1 MDEIESKEGNK
12 PLFNSKKLILEFM
25 GTFSLTYVGSWA
37 VIFTDLNALT
47 RNGVALAHAIILT
60 AFIWIGADI
69 SGAHYNPA
77 LTLTLVVLGR
87 MEWVESLFYIL
98 SQLLGALVAA
108 GFILIQI
115 SDEILDAIKDKSVLG
130 IPTPGSSTYE
140 ISGIWGEVFGTFFLC
155 YIFMATCVDPNKNKV
170 QGVGAVAVGFMV
182 YIGAMTIG
190 ELSGGGFNPA
200 RALGPAI
207 VAGVIGGNQLTHVIG
222 PIIGAIL
229 GGIIYS
235 SVFIDDEIDLAEI
248 EREKQL
254 MPVHREDAES
264 VELQ

>member
-1 MDEIESKEGNK
+1 MDELEKKHGEKS
-12 PLFNSKKLILEFM
+12 LFNAKKLILEFM

-47 RNGVALAHAIILT
+47 RNGVALAHAIVLT
-60 AFIWIGADI
+60 AFIWIGAGI

-98 SQLLGALVAA
+98 SQLVGALVAA
-108 GFILIQI
+108 GFIFIQI
-115 SDEILDAIKDKSVLG
+115 SDDMLDSIKDKSVLG

-140 ISGIWGEVFGTFFLC
+140 ISGLWGEVFGTFFLC
-155 YIFMATCVDPNKNKV
+155 YIFMATCIDPNKNKV

-200 RALGPAI
+200 RAIGPAI
-207 VAGVIGGNQLTHVIG
+207 VAGVLEGNQFIHVVG
-222 PIIGAIL
+222 PFIGAIL

-235 SVFIDDEIDLAEI
+235 AVFIDDEIDLAEI

-254 MPVHREDAES
+254 LNEQRDVAES

>member
-1 MDEIESKEGNK
+1 MDEISDKLNEKK
-12 PLFNSKKLILEFM
+12 LFDTKKLIIEFM
-25 GTFSLTYVGSWA
+25 GVFSLTYVGSWA

-60 AFIWIGADI
+60 AFIWIGAGI

-108 GFILIQI
+108 GFILIQVN
-115 SDEILDAIKDKSVLG
+115 DEILDSIKDKSVLG

-140 ISGIWGEVFGTFFLC
+140 ISPAWGEVIGTFFLC
-155 YIFMATCVDPNKNKV
+155 YIFMATCIDPNKNKV
-170 QGVGAVAVGFMV
+170 DGIGPVAVGFMV

-200 RALGPAI
+200 RAIGPAI
-207 VAGVIGGNQLTHVIG
+207 VAGVVGGNQFIHVIG
-222 PIIGAIL
+222 PCIGAIL

-235 SVFIDDEIDLAEI
+235 SVFIDDEIDLAEM

-254 MPVHREDAES
+254 LAEQREDAES